1 MQAQDGAGNDATMSA
16 VPLPGGLAAARAALG
31 DSGPAGGAYLLNDVI
46 RLSFQT
52 PVGTKGLRRDA
63 ALRPLLD
70 HFDRV
75 LKSVSGSQTADLVP
89 LPLTPAFWI
98 ATIFGGQ
105 STPETLARDLLRSP
119 VASLVYCAL
128 LALDA
133 PTRAWVASNPAL
145 LTNLTGRQS
154 AALLLA
160 APGLRISGGTVLVP
174 GGSAAAPVW
183 QALVGRR
190 VTEPV
195 EFVRTLISAE
205 GALAYFYGS
214 VAQLTPSQQRFLL
227 SVEGGDAAGHASAGR
242 KMLAAFERVALGWD
256 IEERPFW
263 RPSLDPS
270 LLVSDLPVD
279 AAGTPRL
286 PGTAAFW
293 TLAFGDGDPDRER
306 AAAADGPRVDFTW
319 LCEQIFT
326 GGQAVVRGPYQ
337 QVLFASRRID
347 RLTPDTVRD
356 AVVATRAVAEYPAL
370 SGALERARLTSIPV
384 FAAAARRASALSSIG
399 DERHAAVALAQYQG
413 ALATVTRGRAKGS
426 IDQRQAAELI
436 AALSAIETDVR
447 GDYGGKIVE
456 WIIGAVAMVHSSR
469 PGPHVTTGN
478 GGGDASQE
486 SQGSMTS
493 SLDAD
498 VLELLA
504 GPHAPPTDVVEW
516 EGTRY
521 RVDPASGEAARLR
534 RLLGES
540 SAPSLSAAA
549 SLVAGARIFEGP
561 ALTRTA
567 LAGQTGALEAAL
579 QAASCES
586 TQRWHA
592 DDLVARCRDV
602 LGALTRAAQSGD
614 TKSAGRLAPRLRL
627 LADSLLARGLL
638 ELTYAA
644 ALGQPDGA
652 AILAADAA
660 SRHEFGFDLPGFGRF
675 GAWRRP
681 AAGADRIRD
690 WHVTGSILGLD
701 VALAP
706 QSLARLSTRP
716 PAARPTLNDEDRRV
730 LIETV
735 PLMNAADLEA
745 PDHQA
750 LVTALHRGRER
761 AAALRTGAEVE
772 ATAGVLSL
780 TPARTTL
787 LSWAVQRQRTD
798 LRFSL
803 YELLVLG
810 LEPGAK
816 PASLDFW
823 GVPGEPR
830 LGCLCLQIPTPRQAD
845 LFVGRWHTG
854 VMATGFPDLNLRLA
868 ELLGDL
874 GMPATLL
881 PSVLAAATWDFVI
894 NVRSRDYDDRQGLVD
909 FVDALTSDRV
919 ELYLALLTTDGPLVP
934 ILDGS
939 GPRHGDGAR

>member
-1 MQAQDGAGNDATMSA
+1 M
-16 VPLPGGLAAARAALG
+16 PPGMPA
-31 DSGPAGGAYLLNDVI
+31 PAG
-46 RLSFQT
+46 RC
-52 PVGTKGLRRDA
+52 
-63 ALRPLLD
+63 
-70 HFDRV
+70 
-75 LKSVSGSQTADLVP
+75 
-89 LPLTPAFWI
+89 LPL
-98 ATIFGGQ
+98 
-105 STPETLARDLLRSP
+105 
-119 VASLVYCAL
+119 
-128 LALDA
+128 
-133 PTRAWVASNPAL
+133 SN
-145 LTNLTGRQS
+145 
-154 AALLLA
+154 
-160 APGLRISGGTVLVP
+160 
-174 GGSAAAPVW
+174 GS
-183 QALVGRR
+183 R
-190 VTEPV
+190 
-195 EFVRTLISAE
+195 
-205 GALAYFYGS
+205 
-214 VAQLTPSQQRFLL
+214 
-227 SVEGGDAAGHASAGR
+227 SAGTSR
-242 KMLAAFERVALGWD
+242 NARSGV
-256 IEERPFW
+256 
-263 RPSLDPS
+263 RPSIRRCSSPTCRS
-270 LLVSDLPVD
+270 TLP
-279 AAGTPRL
+279 ARRGC

-306 AAAADGPRVDFTW
+306 AAATDGPRVDFTW

-469 PGPHVTTGN
+469 PGPHVTTGT

-579 QAASCES
+579 QAASCDS

-761 AAALRTGAEVE
+761 AAALRSGADVE
-772 ATAGVLSL
+772 AAAGVLEPDARADYVAQL
-780 TPARTTL
+780 GGAAPADRFAL
-787 LSWAVQRQRTD
+787 LS
-798 LRFSL
+798 
-803 YELLVLG
+803 
-810 LEPGAK
+810 
-816 PASLDFW
+816 
-823 GVPGEPR
+823 
-830 LGCLCLQIPTPRQAD
+830 I
-845 LFVGRWHTG
+845 
-854 VMATGFPDLNLRLA
+854 
-868 ELLGDL
+868 
-874 GMPATLL
+874 
-881 PSVLAAATWDFVI
+881 
-894 NVRSRDYDDRQGLVD
+894 
-909 FVDALTSDRV
+909 
-919 ELYLALLTTDGPLVP
+919 
-934 ILDGS
+934 
-939 GPRHGDGAR
+939 